1 MNHFAAILFMLKID
15 CIHLIRKDS
24 FLSNTN
30 IDSKTERKDFSKNQR
45 VHIKSLNYFY
55 NI

>member
-1 MNHFAAILFMLKID
+1 MLKID

-45 VHIKSLNYFY
+45 VHIKSCLLYTSDAADD
-55 NI
+55 